1 MKKLIIIVLILI
13 GISMSACISETTD
26 QTTTNS
32 TTTTENI
39 TTSLTEELTTT
50 SQTTTLDVSTTL
62 TTTLFVPADSATIET
77 DQVTFNVQINTI
89 TIDDSN
95 PVVTVVVEITAKA
108 VIDQELGTSSYGDAG
123 VIGIR
128 IISIDDDE
136 ISLFS
141 EFYDIPVTT
150 DLYNVH
156 LDENDILTR
165 SMQFARMPFH
175 GGYGGEEPSPAGT
188 YKIQVVLYTPEMVW
202 IDTGLFIE
210 VS

>member
-1 MKKLIIIVLILI
+1 MKKVIIIVLILI
-13 GISMSACISETTD
+13 GISMSACVSTTEEP
-26 QTTTNS
+26 TTEIP
-32 TTTTENI
+32 TTTEDP
-39 TTSLTEELTTT
+39 TTEEPINT
-50 SQTTTLDVSTTL
+50 S
-62 TTTLFVPADSATIET
+62 FVPVDSATIQT

-95 PVVTVVVEITAKA
+95 PVVTVVVEITAKIT
-108 VIDQELGTSSYGDAG
+108 IDQELGTSSYGDEG
-123 VIGIR
+123 IIGIR
-128 IISIDDDE
+128 IVSIDNEE

-165 SMQFARMPFH
+165 SMKFARMPFH
-175 GGYGGEEPSPAGT
+175 GGYGGEEPRPAGT